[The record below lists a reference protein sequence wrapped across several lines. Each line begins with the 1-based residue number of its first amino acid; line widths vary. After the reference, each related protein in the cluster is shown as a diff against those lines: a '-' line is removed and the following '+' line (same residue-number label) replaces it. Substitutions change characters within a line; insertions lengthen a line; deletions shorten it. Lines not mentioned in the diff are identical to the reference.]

1 MRRAGF
7 SVLTALGL
15 LLLAG
20 TSKAA
25 PGRRRRRPSASGGG
39 GHNGLRLRAIVPSGP
54 PPAIMP
60 LSAVKPGMVGEALT
74 VFQGTKPEPFKVRV
88 VSVLRNFLPKQ
99 DVILIRAEDPRVEH
113 SGIVAGMSGS
123 PVYIDGKLVGAVAY
137 AWSFAKEPLGGV
149 TPIETMLSERA
160 RPRRSG
166 KEVLAEGWSAPDTS
180 GGKAVRAS
188 ERRPACPHASLA
200 PAAATGPTAL
210 ARGLGLPPAAPA
222 RDWRPASRACCAR
235 RCRCRSPASPPRTVA
250 ELGDALA
257 PTGLV
262 PLQAGGGRKPGPPA
276 AGHVEPGS
284 AIGVELVRGDM
295 STVATGT
302 VTYVDGRSVL
312 AFGHPLFGIGEV
324 YLPIVDA
331 QIHAF
336 LPSLAQS
343 FKMSSPLNEVG
354 TLVQDRQ
361 SCIIGDLDSRSTM
374 LPVDVRVSGPGV
386 EPRRFHAEVARNR
399 RLTPMLTSMVVG
411 NAIADAEPDVTDM
424 VVTVTSKVGV
434 KGYTPLELRDQI
446 FSPEGVSGRALS
458 MSRGLRAMGELM
470 FNPFEPVVLD
480 RIDVD
485 VRVEYRRDVAEIIGV
500 SLPGQEVHAGDTV
513 PLRVT
518 LRPYAGAEYVET
530 VPVIIPRTVAGE
542 LIKIEVASGA
552 LVRPDVPQAESLRVY
567 IDNMRKYYGASTIV
581 ATLQT
586 ADAGASLRGRL
597 IQGLP
602 ASAMDT
608 LRPSNQ
614 TKRAD
619 SYTHRRPHRLPGEA
633 ARQRQAGHPDPRQ
646 VGRSRKV
653 ARPRAGLPSPRLS
666 AARRGTSGPLAPR
679 SGSVDEGSGPGA
691 GEIRRRPLQ

>member
-1 MRRAGF
+1 VRRAGF
-7 SVLTALGL
+7 SLLTALIP
-15 LLLAG
+15 LLLAA
-20 TSKAA
+20 TSQAA
-25 PGRRRRRPSASGGG
+25 PASAVATSSSSAG
-39 GHNGLRLRAIVPSGP
+39 NGVRLRAIVPPGP

-60 LSAVKPGMVGEALT
+60 LADVKAGMVGEALT

-149 TPIETMLSERA
+149 TPIETMLAERA

-180 GGKAVRAS
+180 AKAVRAS
-188 ERRPACPHASLA
+188 EGAGVPHASL
-200 PAAATGPTAL
+200 TRRSDGPSAL
-210 ARGLGLPPAAPA
+210 ARGLGLPPAAPTIA
-222 RDWRPASRACCAR
+222 NGEPRLLRASVPLSISGFTA
-235 RCRCRSPASPPRTVA
+235 RTVA
-250 ELGDALA
+250 ELSDELA

-262 PLQAGGGRKPGPPA
+262 PLQAGGGRKLGPPA

-324 YLPIVDA
+324 YLPLVDA

-386 EPRRFHAEVARNR
+386 EPRRFHAEIARNR

-434 KGYTPLELRDQI
+434 KGYQPLELRDQI

-458 MSRGLRAMGELM
+458 TSRGLRAMGELM
-470 FNPFEPVVLD
+470 FNPFEPVTLD

-518 LRPYAGAEYVET
+518 LRPYAGPEYVET

-542 LIKIEVASGA
+542 MLKVEVASGA
-552 LVRPDVPQAESLRVY
+552 QVRPDVPQAESLRVY
-567 IDNMRKYYGASTIV
+567 IDNMRKYYNASTIV
-581 ATLQT
+581 TTLQT
-586 ADAGASLRGRL
+586 ADSGASLRGRL

-608 LRPSNQ
+608 LRPSHQ

-619 SYTHRRPHRLPGEA
+619 AYSIADRSVYPMKQLVSGK
-633 ARQRQAGHPDPRQ
+633 QDIQIQ
-646 VGRSRKV
+646 VKSDVLGK
-653 ARPRAGLPSPRLS
+653 
-666 AARRGTSGPLAPR
+666 
-679 SGSVDEGSGPGA
+679 
-691 GEIRRRPLQ
+691 

>member
-1 MRRAGF
+1 VRRAGF
-7 SVLTALGL
+7 SVLTALIL
-15 LLLAG
+15 SLLAG
-20 TSKAA
+20 TSRAA
-25 PGRRRRRPSASGGG
+25 PATPVSTGSTSGGG
-39 GHNGLRLRAIVPSGP
+39 TRLRAIVPSGP

-123 PVYIDGKLVGAVAY
+123 PVYIEGKLVGAVAY

-149 TPIETMLSERA
+149 TPIETMLAERQ

-180 GGKAVRAS
+180 GKGEGGRFVNTAAGM
-188 ERRPACPHASLA
+188 PHASLA
-200 PAAATGPTAL
+200 PQSDGPAAL
-210 ARGLGLPPAAPA
+210 ARGLGLPPSAPTLA
-222 RDWRPASRACCAR
+222 TGEPRLLRASVPLSVSGFTA
-235 RCRCRSPASPPRTVA
+235 RTVA
-250 ELGDALA
+250 ELGDALS

-324 YLPIVDA
+324 YLPMVDA

-374 LPVDVRVSGPGV
+374 MPIDVRVSGPGV
-386 EPRRFHAEVARNR
+386 EPRHFHADVARNR
-399 RLTPMLTSMVVG
+399 RLTPMLTSLVVG

-434 KGYTPLELRDQI
+434 KGYQPLELRDQI
-446 FSPEGVSGRALS
+446 FSPEGVSSRALS

-470 FNPFEPVVLD
+470 FNPFEPIVLD

-500 SLPGQEVHAGDTV
+500 ALPGQEVHAGDTV

-518 LRPYAGAEYVET
+518 LRPYAGPEYTET
-530 VPVIIPRTVAGE
+530 VPVIIPRTLAGDVV
-542 LIKIEVASGA
+542 KIEVASGSLA
-552 LVRPDVPQAESLRVY
+552 RPDVPSAESLRVY
-567 IDNMRKYYGASTIV
+567 IDNMRKYYNPSTIV
-581 ATLQT
+581 VTLQT
-586 ADAGASLRGRL
+586 PDAGASLRGQL

-619 SYTHRRPHRLPGEA
+619 SYSIADRTVYPMKQL
-633 ARQRQAGHPDPRQ
+633 
-646 VGRSRKV
+646 V
-653 ARPRAGLPSPRLS
+653 
-666 AARRGTSGPLAPR
+666 SGKQ
-679 SGSVDEGSGPGA
+679 D
-691 GEIRRRPLQ
+691 LQILVKSDVLGK